1 MKKIISVLFVLVSL
15 FALASCFSVNE
26 VTSIEFSKAPAAV
39 YLKNEEVPANQ
50 FKVKIN
56 YQSGSPLELVL
67 NDSRL
72 TVTGLDGDYLDT
84 KSHGTKTVTV
94 SYQGFSV
101 SISYLVEGELFVPW
115 TDHASSNKTISDLIS
130 NGIQNAED
138 LALLSK
144 LSQVDD
150 IFTEEQTFE
159 LKANID
165 LSAYQ
170 WVPIKNFAGTFDG
183 GDYTITGLKITDPE
197 NNLLGKGLF
206 GTTKSGM
213 EATIKDLIIDGAI
226 INSVTDGMDGNYKN
240 YAAVVGDSK
249 ATTTIQNVTVQN
261 SIIVA
266 HGRVGA
272 LVGQSNAPLTIE
284 NSFSKNNTFTAI
296 NGYAVKHDDGEG
308 DKVGGLVGQSQ
319 NNLTITGSRVENVV
333 INGTRDLGGLVG
345 YVTKTTIIK
354 KNRVKD
360 TMVTA
365 SIPGGMTP
373 NKGTRNLG
381 IFVGTVAK
389 DTTIEFG
396 AGDDVNINQASR
408 TITHESYGEISL
420 AGELFGAI
428 RADGADARV
437 AIVII
442 GGKNYKITVKITEP
456 LGSNARYEK
465 ILSMVNEFTE
475 VTDFLKEVADGAA
488 NPSFP
493 ESTEIV
499 EIIDEANQDH

>member
-1 MKKIISVLFVLVSL
+1 
-15 FALASCFSVNE
+15 LA
-26 VTSIEFSKAPAAV
+26 
-39 YLKNEEVPANQ
+39 
-50 FKVKIN
+50 
-56 YQSGSPLELVL
+56 
-67 NDSRL
+67 
-72 TVTGLDGDYLDT
+72 
-84 KSHGTKTVTV
+84 
-94 SYQGFSV
+94 
-101 SISYLVEGELFVPW
+101 EGELFVPW
-115 TDHASSNKTISDLIS
+115 TDYASEKTIYDLYTD
-130 NGIQNAED
+130 GIENAAD

-144 LSQVDD
+144 LSQDDD
-150 IFTEEQTFE
+150 IFTGDQVFT

-206 GTTKSGM
+206 GTTKKGKT
-213 EATIKDLIIDGAI
+213 ATIKNLIIDGAI
-226 INSVTDGMDGNYKN
+226 INSVTDGMDENYKN
-240 YAAVVGDSK
+240 YAAVVGYSK

-272 LVGQSNAPLTIE
+272 LVGQSSKDAPLTIK
-284 NSFSKNNTFTAI
+284 NSFSINNTFTAI

-319 NNLTITGSRVENVV
+319 YHLTIEGSLVEDVV

-345 YVTKTTIIK
+345 YVTNTTIIK
-354 KNRVKD
+354 KNRVKK

-381 IFVGTVAK
+381 IFVGTLAHN
-389 DTTIEFG
+389 TTIEFG
-396 AGDDVNINQASR
+396 AGDDVNINEESR
-408 TITHESYGEISL
+408 TITHASYGEISL

-428 RADGADARV
+428 RAVKPEDRGATV
-437 AIVII
+437 KI
-442 GGKNYKITVKITEP
+442 GDKKYKITVKIIDEV
-456 LGSNARYEK
+456 GSNERYEK
-465 ILSMVNEFTE
+465 ILLMVTKFTE

-488 NPSFP
+488 NPDFP
-493 ESTEIV
+493 GSTEIV
-499 EIIDEANQDH
+499 EIIVEAN

>member
-39 YLKNEEVPANQ
+39 YKKNEKVPANQ

-115 TDHASSNKTISDLIS
+115 TKHASEKKLHQLYTE
-130 NGIQNAED
+130 GIQDAAD

-144 LSQVDD
+144 LSQESD
-150 IFTEEQTFE
+150 IFTGEQIFT

-183 GDYTITGLKITDPE
+183 GGFTITGLKITDPE

-206 GTTKSGM
+206 GTTKSG
-213 EATIKDLIIDGAI
+213 ETATIKNLIIDGAI

-249 ATTTIQNVTVQN
+249 ATTTIEKVTVQN

-272 LVGQSNAPLTIE
+272 LVGQSNASLTIKQ
-284 NSFSKNNTFTAI
+284 SSSINNTFTAI

-319 NNLTITGSRVENVV
+319 NNLTITDSLVEDVV

-345 YVTKTTIIK
+345 YVTKTTTIK
-354 KNRVKD
+354 KNSVIN

-408 TITHESYGEISL
+408 TITHASYGEISL

-437 AIVII
+437 ATVII
-442 GGKNYKITVKITEP
+442 GEKNYKITVKITEP
-456 LGSNARYEK
+456 LGSNERYEK
-465 ILSMVNEFTE
+465 ILSMVTKFTE

-488 NPSFP
+488 NPSLP
-493 ESTEIV
+493 EFTEID
-499 EIIDEANQDH
+499 EIIVEEN

>member
-26 VTSIEFSKAPAAV
+26 VTSIEFSKAPEAV
-39 YLKNEEVPANQ
+39 YEINEKVPANQ
-50 FKVKIN
+50 FKVKIY

-101 SISYLVEGELFVPW
+101 SISYLVEGDLFVKWTDYASEKELHELF
-115 TDHASSNKTISDLIS
+115 NIE
-130 NGIQNAED
+130 NAAD
-138 LALLSK
+138 LAKLSK
-144 LSQVDD
+144 LSQDSD
-150 IFTEEQTFE
+150 IFTEGQVFK
-159 LKANID
+159 LMNDID
-165 LSAYQ
+165 LSGYQ

-183 GDYTITGLKITDPE
+183 GGFTITGLKITDPE

-206 GTTKSGM
+206 GTTKKGKT
-213 EATIKDLIIDGAI
+213 ATIKNLIIDGAI

-240 YAAVVGDSK
+240 YAAVVGHSK
-249 ATTTIQNVTVQN
+249 ATTTIQDVTVQN

-272 LVGQSNAPLTIE
+272 LVGNSTDAPLTIE
-284 NSFSKNNTFTAI
+284 NSFSINNTFTAI

-319 NNLTITGSRVENVV
+319 NNLTITGSLVESVV

-345 YVTKTTIIK
+345 FVTKTTIIK
-354 KNRVKD
+354 QNIVRE

-381 IFVGTVAK
+381 IFVGTLYH
-389 DTTIEFG
+389 DTKIEFG
-396 AGDDVNINQASR
+396 AGDDVNINEGSR
-408 TITHESYGEISL
+408 TITHASYGEISL

-428 RADGADARV
+428 RADGTDARV
-437 AIVII
+437 ATVKI
-442 GGKNYKITVKITEP
+442 GDINYKITVKISDEV
-456 LGSNARYEK
+456 GSNERYEK
-465 ILSMVNEFTE
+465 ILLMVTKFTE
-475 VTDFLKEVADGAA
+475 VTDFLKEVADDAD
-488 NPSFP
+488 PIP
-493 ESTEIV
+493 TLPDSTEIV
-499 EIIDEANQDH
+499 EIIVDEN